1 MKDPKG
7 KVRKIHYI
15 PNTNGFGAT
24 AYVRVGL
31 KKITQTC
38 IRLKCC
44 RKLSQTLRERG
55 VEQVDE
61 LKNEAQE
68 TQGVND
74 D

>member
-31 KKITQTC
+31 KKITQHASGSNVVENLVR
-38 IRLKCC
+38 RLEKEGWS
-44 RKLSQTLRERG
+44 KWT
-55 VEQVDE
+55 
-61 LKNEAQE
+61 N
-68 TQGVND
+68 
-74 D
+74 